1 MRLEEIMT
9 PNPER
14 VRANDTLATAIN
26 KLFELDV
33 RHLPVVNG
41 NDELVGILSD
51 RDLRSYALPGSIE
64 YQGAA
69 DVSPGNSTA
78 VSTVMQGDVIS
89 LGTDDDVSEA
99 ISLMIDQKIGAIPIV
114 DPIEGGLVGIVS
126 YIDVLRLAEERLS

>member
-1 MRLEEIMT
+1 MT

-51 RDLRSYALPGSIE
+51 RDLRSYALAGSIE

-69 DVSPGNSTA
+69 NVSPGNSTA
-78 VSTVMQGDVIS
+78 VSSVMQGDVIS
-89 LGTDDDVSEA
+89 LGTDDDVIEA